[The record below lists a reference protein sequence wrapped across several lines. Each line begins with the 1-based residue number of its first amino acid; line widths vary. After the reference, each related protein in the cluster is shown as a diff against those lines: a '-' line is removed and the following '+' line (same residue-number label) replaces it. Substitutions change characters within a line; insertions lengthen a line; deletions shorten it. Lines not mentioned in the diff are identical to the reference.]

1 MTFAFPFAF
10 IAPLLYLMLRLWSRR
25 TRTESVTAPSVSM
38 LRSLPTTLRLRI
50 RTPCLLVLEAA
61 TISLLSVAAARP
73 QIVSII
79 EQPKLARNIMLVI
92 DTSNSMSGEDFPTK
106 LGATS
111 RMEGVK
117 TVVAEYVRSRRGDR
131 VGLVV
136 FGNTSYLQSPLTSD
150 TLLVEKLVAQLQPRM
165 AGDGTAIGDGLGL
178 ALKRLRDVEGKSKA
192 IILMT
197 DGVNT
202 AGQVSPLK
210 AAQIAKEFSIQI
222 HTIGIGT
229 GDVVLGQGSFGG
241 LLGQVP
247 GPKAEF
253 DEKTLQ
259 EIARL
264 TGGVYFNA
272 TSLEKFQDVYREID
286 ALDQTESQQPERPI
300 IHELFVPW
308 ACAGLLSLLLSL
320 ILQASIFRR
329 LP

>member
-1 MTFAFPFAF
+1 MTFAFPAAF
-10 IAPLLYLMLRLWSRR
+10 IAPLVYLALRVVARK
-25 TRTESVTAPSVSM
+25 TRPEGVSVSSSAV
-38 LRSLPTTLRLRI
+38 LRSLPITLRLRLRVPI
-50 RTPCLLVLEAA
+50 LLALEAA
-61 TISLLSVAAARP
+61 TIALLTVAAARP
-73 QIVSII
+73 QVVSIV
-79 EQPKLARNIMLVI
+79 EQPKLARNIMLVV

-106 LGATS
+106 LGTTS

-210 AAQIAKEFSIQI
+210 AAQIAAEFGIQI

-229 GDVVLGQGSFGG
+229 GDVTLGQGSFGG
-241 LLGQVP
+241 LLGHAP
-247 GPKAEF
+247 GPTAEF
-253 DEKTLQ
+253 DETTLK

-272 TSLEKFQDVYREID
+272 TSLEGFQDVYQEID
-286 ALDQTESQQPERPI
+286 ALNQTESQQPEKPI
-300 IHELFVPW
+300 IHELFAPW
-308 ACAGLLSLLLSL
+308 TLAGLATLLLSL
-320 ILQASIFRR
+320 ILQTSLFRR

>member
-1 MTFAFPFAF
+1 MSFALPAAFA
-10 IAPLLYLMLRLWSRR
+10 APVIYIIFRLLARKQ
-25 TRTESVTAPSVSM
+25 TTQSVSAQC
-38 LRSLPTTLRLRI
+38 SKTLRALPKSLRVTLRAPTLCALEI
-50 RTPCLLVLEAA
+50 LTITLL
-61 TISLLSVAAARP
+61 TIAAARP
-73 QIVSII
+73 QRVSIV

-92 DTSNSMSGEDFPTK
+92 DASNSMSGQDFPTK
-106 LGATS
+106 LGTTT

-150 TLLVEKLVAQLQPRM
+150 TLLVEKLVEQLQPRM

-178 ALKRLRDVEGKSKA
+178 ALKRLRDVEGRSKA

-210 AAQIAKEFSIQI
+210 AAQIAQEFGIQI

-229 GDVVLGQGSFGG
+229 GSVVLGQNPFGSF
-241 LLGQVP
+241 LGAAAGQT
-247 GPKAEF
+247 AEF
-253 DEKTLQ
+253 DEATLK
-259 EIARL
+259 EIAKL

-272 TSLEKFQDVYREID
+272 TSLEGFKEVYRQID
-286 ALDQTESQQPERPI
+286 DLNQTEDQQPEKPI
-300 IHELFVPW
+300 VHELFAPW
-308 ACAGLLSLLLSL
+308 ALGGLLTLMLSI
-320 ILQASIFRR
+320 ILQSSIFRR